1 MKLSQ
6 NFLIDEGVAER
17 QISYACLKDGDVV
30 LEIGAGNGILTR
42 RMAKIAKVIAIEL
55 DERFISRLKKIKNV
69 EVIHGD
75 ALKIDFREIE
85 FNKVVSNIPYHIS
98 SPLTFKLLEKKFDL
112 GILMYQ
118 KEFAERLAAKPGSR
132 QYSRLSVM
140 AYAKADVEIL
150 ETVPKKAFRPV
161 PKVDSCIV
169 KIVPIGKRFEV
180 NEKLFKRVVK
190 ALFAHRRK
198 KIKNA
203 LLLEGLIDKEKAI
216 PFGEERIEH
225 IEPEK
230 IVEICKV
237 IESGNNGRARIG
249 KTTERNA

>member
-6 NFLIDEGVAER
+6 NFLVDDRIAER
-17 QISYACLKDGDVV
+17 QISYARLQENDVV

-42 RMAKIAKVIAIEL
+42 KMAKIAKVVAIEL
-55 DERFISRLKKIKNV
+55 DERFIGRLEKIKNV

-75 ALKIDFREIE
+75 AMEINFKE
-85 FNKVVSNIPYHIS
+85 INFNKVVSNIPYHIS
-98 SPLTFKLLEKKFDL
+98 SPLTFKLLEEKFDL

-118 KEFAERLAAKPGSR
+118 KEFAERLAARAGSKK
-132 QYSRLSVM
+132 YSRLSVM
-140 AYAKADVEIL
+140 AYAKADIEIL
-150 ETVPKKAFRPV
+150 ERVPKEAFRPV

-169 KIVPIGKRFEV
+169 KIVPIGRRFDV
-180 NEKLFKRVVK
+180 SDKIFEKVVR
-190 ALFAHRRK
+190 ALFTHRRK

-203 LLLEGLIDKEKAI
+203 LMHEGLIDEEKAKNI

-230 IVEICKV
+230 IVELCRM
-237 IESGNNGRARIG
+237 IEKWKSRKSDEN
-249 KTTERNA
+249 ERKNI